1 MPYPRKA
8 WRHDFIIFTVFPRLC
23 PFKPK
28 PIFNESDTT
37 EVFFL
42 LRKFRDNI
50 AQQLRFG
57 HLSTKFAKAT
67 AFAH

>member
-1 MPYPRKA
+1 MRQKSLRRCLRSA
-8 WRHDFIIFTVFPRLC
+8 QFP
-23 PFKPK
+23 
-28 PIFNESDTT
+28 S
-37 EVFFL
+37 FL

-57 HLSTKFAKAT
+57 HSSTKFAKAT